1 VPGRAW
7 TALAI
12 GLLLLSVPLRHGLL
26 FALALVLLL
35 TALVSLLWS
44 RRCLDGVEY
53 RRRLGQ
59 RRAFFGEE
67 VELVVEIVNRK
78 LLPLAWLEAEDE
90 LPSDL
95 APENAPLVGTHNRGR
110 GRLVNL
116 LSLRPY
122 ERVRRHYRLVCRA
135 RGEHV
140 LGPLRLR
147 SGDPFGFHT
156 AEVVST
162 EPDYLLVYPRV
173 LPLERLGLP
182 SRDPFGELRTRSWL
196 FEDPLRIVGAR
207 DYTPSDSPRRIHW
220 PATARAGRLQVK
232 LYQPTT
238 SHRLVVVLNLN
249 TVGPDWWAQGYD
261 PDLLELA
268 ITTAA
273 SLAAW
278 AAERGY
284 QVGLSANGS
293 LRRLG
298 GQVRIPPGRD
308 PDQLGRVLEALARSL
323 PFASRSLGVLLR
335 EEARALPYGSTL
347 VVVTSRL
354 DENALAELRVLG
366 AAGNRVVLL
375 LIGERAPDAA
385 PRGVRVLRV
394 APAASWRDLDALAP
408 SLSASGRP

>member
-7 TALAI
+7 TALAVA
-12 GLLLLSVPLRHGLL
+12 LLLISVPLRHGLL
-26 FALALVLLL
+26 FALALILLL
-35 TALVSLLWS
+35 SALVSLLWS

-78 LLPLAWLEAEDE
+78 LLPLAWLEADDE
-90 LPSDL
+90 LPTEL
-95 APENAPLVGTHNRGR
+95 APERGPLTATHHRGR
-110 GRLVNL
+110 GLLVNL

-140 LGPLRLR
+140 LGPVRLR
-147 SGDPFGFHT
+147 SGDPFGFRS
-156 AEVVST
+156 AETRST

-182 SRDPFGELRTRSWL
+182 SRDPFGPQRTRSWL
-196 FEDPLRIVGAR
+196 FEDPLRVVGAR
-207 DYTPSDSPRRIHW
+207 DYAPSDSPRRIHW

-232 LYQPTT
+232 LYEPTT

-261 PDLLELA
+261 PDVLELA
-268 ITTAA
+268 VITAA
-273 SLAAW
+273 SLSVW
-278 AAERGY
+278 AVERGY

-293 LRRLG
+293 VRRLG
-298 GQVRIPPGRD
+298 GRVRVPAGRD
-308 PDQLGRVLEALARSL
+308 PDQLGRILEALARAL
-323 PFASRSLGVLLR
+323 PFASTPLGALLR

-347 VVVTSRL
+347 VVVAARL
-354 DENALAELRVLG
+354 DEDALAELRALG
-366 AAGNRVVLL
+366 AAGNRVALL
-375 LIGERAPDAA
+375 LVGERVPGVA
-385 PRGVRVLRV
+385 PRGVPFFRV
-394 APAASWRDLDALAP
+394 APTISWRDLDVLT
-408 SLSASGRP
+408 LSPAGSGQR

>member
-1 VPGRAW
+1 MPGRAW
-7 TALAI
+7 TAFAL
-12 GLLLLSVPLRHGLL
+12 GLLVISLPLRHGLL

-35 TALVSLLWS
+35 TGIVSLLWS
-44 RRCLDGVEY
+44 RRCLERVEY
-53 RRRLGQ
+53 RRQLGQ

-67 VELVVEIVNRK
+67 VELVVEVVNRK

-90 LPSDL
+90 LPTEL
-95 APENAPLVGTHNRGR
+95 APERGPVVATPRGR

-122 ERVRRHYRLVCRA
+122 ERVRRRYRLVCRA

-140 LGPLRLR
+140 FGPVRLR
-147 SGDPFGFHT
+147 SGDPFGFHA
-156 AEVVST
+156 AEARST
-162 EPDYLLVYPRV
+162 QLDYLLVYPRV

-196 FEDPLRIVGAR
+196 FEDPLRVVGAR
-207 DYTPSDSPRRIHW
+207 DYAPGDGPRRIHW

-232 LYQPTT
+232 LYEPTT

-261 PDLLELA
+261 PELLELA
-268 ITTAA
+268 VTTAA

-293 LRRLG
+293 VRRLG
-298 GQVRIPPGRD
+298 GRVRVPPGRD
-308 PDQLGRVLEALARSL
+308 PEQLGRVLEALARAL
-323 PFASRSLGVLLR
+323 PFASGPLGALLR
-335 EEARALPYGSTL
+335 EEARALPYGTTL
-347 VVVTSRL
+347 VVVAARL
-354 DENALAELRVLG
+354 DADAAAELRALG

-375 LIGERAPDAA
+375 LIGDRAAAA
-385 PRGVRVLRV
+385 PRGVPLLRV
-394 APAASWRDLDALAP
+394 APAASWRELDALAP
-408 SLSASGRP
+408 VGG

>member
-7 TALAI
+7 TGLALL
-12 GLLLLSVPLRHGLL
+12 LLLLSLPLRHGLL
-26 FALALVLLL
+26 FALALILLL
-35 TALVSLLWS
+35 SALVAQLWS

-90 LPSDL
+90 LPTEL
-95 APENAPLVGTHNRGR
+95 APEHTPVGASHSRGR
-110 GRLVNL
+110 GQLVNL

-122 ERVRRHYRLVCRA
+122 ERVRRRYRLVCRA
-135 RGEHV
+135 RGEHA

-156 AEVVST
+156 AEARST
-162 EPDYLLVYPRV
+162 AQEYLLVYPPV

-182 SRDPFGELRTRSWL
+182 SRDPFGDRSTRSWL

-207 DYTPSDSPRRIHW
+207 DYTPSDNPRRIHW

-238 SHRLVVVLNLN
+238 SQRLVLLLNLN
-249 TVGPDWWAQGYD
+249 TVGPDWWAQGFD
-261 PDLLELA
+261 PELLELA
-268 ITTAA
+268 ITTVA

-278 AAERGY
+278 ASERGY
-284 QVGLSANGS
+284 QVGLSANGA

-298 GQVRIPPGRD
+298 GRVRVPPGRD
-308 PDQLGRVLEALARSL
+308 PDQLGRILEALARAL
-323 PFASRSLGVLLR
+323 PFASSPLGVLLR
-335 EEARALPYGSTL
+335 EETRALPYGSTL
-347 VVVTSRL
+347 AVVTSRL
-354 DENALAELRVLG
+354 DEAALAALRALG
-366 AAGNRVVLL
+366 ASGHRVVLI
-375 LIGERAPDAA
+375 LIGARTPDAA
-385 PRGVRVLRV
+385 PRGVTVWRV
-394 APAASWRDLDALAP
+394 APAASWRDLDAIAP
-408 SLSASGRP
+408 LPAGAGSG